1 MPSAFELR
9 TSMQGA
15 TFVYEA
21 VLAPVVKIL
30 RREIAK
36 NPTLDNTLN
45 GPLAQ
50 GSVSTIPYLIDL
62 SPH

>member
-1 MPSAFELR
+1 
-9 TSMQGA
+9 MQGA